1 MHGAVRNTD
10 VLTYLTGKATEEEI
24 VSYVNL
30 RPHRL
35 NAQASKWVRKSA
47 WCGQF
52 AVSVTSKTRQAQRSS
67 LAHSLTSHVV
77 VLTHRPT
84 TFKNTMTAA
93 PTTYRHSAGGFSRR

>member
-47 WCGQF
+47 WCG
-52 AVSVTSKTRQAQRSS
+52 
-67 LAHSLTSHVV
+67 
-77 VLTHRPT
+77 
-84 TFKNTMTAA
+84 
-93 PTTYRHSAGGFSRR
+93 